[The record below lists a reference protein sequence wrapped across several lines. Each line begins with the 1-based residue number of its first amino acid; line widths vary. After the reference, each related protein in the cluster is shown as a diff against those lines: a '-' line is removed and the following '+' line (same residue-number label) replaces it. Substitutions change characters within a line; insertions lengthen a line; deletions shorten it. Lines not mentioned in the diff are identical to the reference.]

1 MLDIGRIT
9 ELARDVFRRKLGPKR
24 VEDVVVEPRADSLG
38 NDALL
43 VLVVISPS
51 ALKQLKNGEDVATA
65 RFEFGQQLELAGE
78 DRFPIVEYA
87 TREELLADSD
97 AES

>member
-1 MLDIGRIT
+1 
-9 ELARDVFRRKLGPKR
+9 
-24 VEDVVVEPRADSLG
+24 
-38 NDALL
+38 
-43 VLVVISPS
+43 
-51 ALKQLKNGEDVATA
+51 LKNGEDVAIA

-87 TREELLADSD
+87 TREELLADGD